1 MRQIK
6 KPKGIKVK
14 FFEKSK
20 FSYHLCPNCYEYLMF
35 DECPECGLICKI
47 ADAENFDVRTKDI
60 SNVKEITKFLESIFK
75 IFEEAR

>member
-1 MRQIK
+1 
-6 KPKGIKVK
+6 
-14 FFEKSK
+14 
-20 FSYHLCPNCYEYLMF
+20 MF